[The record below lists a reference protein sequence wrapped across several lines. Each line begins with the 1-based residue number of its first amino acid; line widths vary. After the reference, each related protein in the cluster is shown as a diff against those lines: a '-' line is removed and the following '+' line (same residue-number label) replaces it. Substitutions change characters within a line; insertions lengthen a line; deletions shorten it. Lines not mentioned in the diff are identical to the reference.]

1 MQKTAE
7 ATGHLIANKIA
18 DKITSVSKNSSAELH
33 SKTNSANNKTEVP
46 KTRYMSPEKRRQII
60 DDLRLI

>member
-7 ATGHLIANKIA
+7 ATGHLIA

-46 KTRYMSPEKRRQII
+46 KTRYMSPEKRKEII